1 MKAPEPS
8 HFKAIP
14 DQLRTLDPGAKP
26 LWGIMTPQH
35 MVEHLV
41 STWMISNGRFRV
53 KEALPPKEIERR
65 REFLFSDTP
74 YPKSLTNP
82 VQGDGL
88 QKLRKGSLAEA
99 IDQLER
105 EMTTFFDY
113 HDQHPEAVEVH
124 PVFGPLNREG
134 WLIFQAK
141 HMGHHMAQFGL

>member
-1 MKAPEPS
+1 MKAPSSE
-8 HFKAIP
+8 HFLAIP
-14 DQLRTLDPGAKP
+14 DQLRTLDPEAKAA
-26 LWGIMTPQH
+26 WGIMTPQH

-53 KEALPPKEIERR
+53 KEALSPEEIAKR

-74 YPKSLTNP
+74 YAKSITNP

-88 QKLRKGSLAEA
+88 QKLRKSSLAEA

-105 EMTTFFDY
+105 EMKTFFEY
-113 HDQHPEAVEVH
+113 HNQHPDAIETH
-124 PVFGPLNREG
+124 PVFGPLDREG